1 MQHEHL
7 HGLLIYYL
15 NYYCIYSWSWLV
27 STTWFMKRYVLSPD
41 LQIDITMGL
50 TKRNLETSAIK
61 TPWPNVEATKEKL
74 PICASKLYNCMRHM
88 TKSLYP
94 PQQNNNSNCKHVY
107 QHVKFF
113 AIAISEATS
122 DESWDL
128 KIKIDSTR
136 FFCKWSGISSGE
148 KVVPRDAIL

>member
-50 TKRNLETSAIK
+50 TKRNLELSAIK
-61 TPWPNVEATKEKL
+61 SPWPNVETTKEKL
-74 PICASKLYNCMRHM
+74 PNCVSKLYNCVTWRN
-88 TKSLYP
+88 L
-94 PQQNNNSNCKHVY
+94 SNILLSRIT
-107 QHVKFF
+107 
-113 AIAISEATS
+113 IATVNMCINVQLSNS
-122 DESWDL
+122 DESPWTSTL
-128 KIKIDSTR
+128 DSSA
-136 FFCKWSGISSGE
+136 SGEEWISSGE
-148 KVVPRDAIL
+148 KVVPRDAITGEKLSAWSSI